1 MKTYIY
7 AIDQIK
13 RFTEIYEA
21 NEDNLKKFYHYA
33 KIELSDED
41 FQKIINNGNYGL
53 VDGEIVLVDNTEEE
67 ILNNKITEKQS
78 LDYKINSLKINL
90 NNTDYQVIKC
100 YEAQLLSEPMP
111 YNLQELLAQRKAWR
125 NEINAL
131 EFEIAMLG

>member
-7 AIDQIK
+7 AIDHVK

-21 NEDNLKKFYHYA
+21 NEDNLKKFYHYS
-33 KIELSDED
+33 KIELSDQD
-41 FQKIINNGNYGL
+41 FEKIINNGNYGL
-53 VDGEIVLVDNTEEE
+53 VNGEIVLIDNTEEE
-67 ILNNKITEKQS
+67 ILNNKIAEKQS

-100 YEAQLLSEPMP
+100 LEAKELEEEMP

-125 NEINAL
+125 EEINAL
-131 EFEIAMLG
+131 EFKISMLG